1 MRGSL
6 RLALLLLLVGALASS
21 SLAQN
26 QKATITA
33 ERGPSLRVSTTP
45 KTRVAV
51 ALATALDPSGR
62 NLSETDLLLAATRE
76 QPSLRGLTDD
86 AGEIIFR
93 IPLDPALTARLPET
107 VWAQAA
113 RLSDGDREA
122 FPLSTPMKVQLAALG
137 RGDVATDRVLSR
149 FLGLALILVGV
160 SLSLSLLA
168 PAAMKRVILTT
179 IAAGSLGLSLWFLAI
194 RPPWGPDDR
203 GSVAMDVDILRAE
216 LGDDVVEAWGV
227 FARALPSGTPLGVV
241 GPLSDRQQLLLR
253 VLAPRHGLL
262 FSAAAPDPASD
273 PKTLW
278 CFLTGGVPSDWKTVS
293 APKPLRVARRGT

>member
-6 RLALLLLLVGALASS
+6 RLAILLLLVGALASS
-21 SLAQN
+21 SFAQN
-26 QKATITA
+26 PKATITA
-33 ERGPSLRVSTTP
+33 ERGPSLRISTTP

-62 NLSETDLLLAATRE
+62 HLSETDLLLAATRE

-86 AGEIIFR
+86 AGEIVFR
-93 IPLDPALTARLPET
+93 IPLDPSLTARLPET

-122 FPLSTPMKVQLAALG
+122 IPLSSPIKVQLAALG

-149 FLGLALILVGV
+149 FLGLALILVGA

-168 PAAMKRVILTT
+168 PAGMKRVILAT

-194 RPPWGPDDR
+194 RPPWDPDDR
-203 GSVAMDVDILRAE
+203 KSATTDLDVLRAE
-216 LGDDVVEAWGV
+216 LGDDVVDAWRDY
-227 FARALPSGTPLGVV
+227 ARMLPSGTALGVV
-241 GPLSDRQQLLLR
+241 GPISDRQQLLLR
-253 VLAPRHGLL
+253 VLAPRHLL
-262 FSAAAPDPASD
+262 TFATASPDPASD
-273 PKTLW
+273 AKTPW
-278 CFLTGGVPSDWKTVS
+278 CFFAVPVPTGWTPVN